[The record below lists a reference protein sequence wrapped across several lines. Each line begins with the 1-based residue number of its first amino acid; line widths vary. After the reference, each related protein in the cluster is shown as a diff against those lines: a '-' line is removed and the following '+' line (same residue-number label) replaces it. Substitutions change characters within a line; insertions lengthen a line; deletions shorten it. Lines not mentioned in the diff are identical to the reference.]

1 MKSKIFQQILDETP
15 EDIKISM
22 REYADFMIEKN
33 QLSHQ
38 TALETQMIIAPLSN
52 KTTSL
57 TIFKEVCIKG
67 IYSVLVWIFPVKKD
81 RVEKW
86 TPVAINRHKC

>member
-33 QLSHQ
+33 ELSHQ
-38 TALETQMIIAPLSN
+38 TALETKIIIPLFG
-52 KTTSL
+52 L
-57 TIFKEVCIKG
+57 
-67 IYSVLVWIFPVKKD
+67 SVPLRPTKF
-81 RVEKW
+81 
-86 TPVAINRHKC
+86 

>member
-38 TALETQMIIAPLSN
+38 KALETKLIIAPLSN
-52 KTTSL
+52 NLTTLPVFEKTSNKVVYNLFVFILPT
-57 TIFKEVCIKG
+57 
-67 IYSVLVWIFPVKKD
+67 KKNIQ
-81 RVEKW
+81 ENW
-86 TPVAINRHKC
+86 TPVIIKNQV

>member
-1 MKSKIFQQILDETP
+1 MKSSIFQQILDKTP

-38 TALETQMIIAPLSN
+38 QNLVAKIMVNPNKLLENLN
-52 KTTSL
+52 
-57 TIFKEVCIKG
+57 
-67 IYSVLVWIFPVKKD
+67 
-81 RVEKW
+81 
-86 TPVAINRHKC
+86 

>member
-38 TALETQMIIAPLSN
+38 KGLETKIIVAPLSN
-52 KTTSL
+52 NLTTLPVFEKTSNKVVYNSFVLIVPIKQDITVKWL
-57 TIFKEVCIKG
+57 PIF
-67 IYSVLVWIFPVKKD
+67 VK
-81 RVEKW
+81 
-86 TPVAINRHKC
+86 N